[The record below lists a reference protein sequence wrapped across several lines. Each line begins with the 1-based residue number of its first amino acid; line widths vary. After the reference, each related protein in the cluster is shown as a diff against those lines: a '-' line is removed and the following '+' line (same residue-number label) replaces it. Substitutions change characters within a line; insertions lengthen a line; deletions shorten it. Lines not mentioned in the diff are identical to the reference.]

1 MSKTSTASAT
11 RGHTD
16 AGSRLLGRRALGA
29 ARGLLVIVFVIAGL
43 TKLGGAHSMVKLFA
57 QIGVG
62 QSFRYLVGTLE
73 LAGAVALLIPSL
85 VGPAAL
91 GLAALMT
98 GALLTRVAV
107 LHGAPIVE
115 LLFLLT
121 AAAVAYA
128 QRDQIR
134 RLAASAAP
142 NTRTTRNAS
151 R

>member
-85 VGPAAL
+85 VGPAARAPRSWL
-91 GLAALMT
+91 GSTSSPTRPKFGSGSALPSCWHQSSD
-98 GALLTRVAV
+98 AC
-107 LHGAPIVE
+107 
-115 LLFLLT
+115 
-121 AAAVAYA
+121 
-128 QRDQIR
+128 
-134 RLAASAAP
+134 
-142 NTRTTRNAS
+142 S
-151 R
+151 RYG